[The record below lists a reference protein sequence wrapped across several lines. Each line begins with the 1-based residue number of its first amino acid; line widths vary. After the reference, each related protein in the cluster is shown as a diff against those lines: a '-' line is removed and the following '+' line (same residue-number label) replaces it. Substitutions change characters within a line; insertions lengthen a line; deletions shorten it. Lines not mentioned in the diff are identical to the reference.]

1 MKSPAGTSEISTTGG
16 EHGFLN
22 TLGKATLSSRPT
34 SGKVSHAALL
44 SESISHQ
51 QNEACEK
58 NQPLPVLVLCPCDKK
73 SHRRSVLRKGLLVL
87 VWCFWLG
94 EEVGGGHRD
103 GDGEAGS
110 RTRDAQVTW
119 LASFPPTQSG
129 CSVYGTVKPAF
140 KLGLSQDPLT

>member
-1 MKSPAGTSEISTTGG
+1 MGVSCVAWVNSPMKSPAGTSEISTTGG

-73 SHRRSVLRKGLLVL
+73 PHRRSVLRKGLLVL
-87 VWCFWLG
+87 VWCFWWG
-94 EEVGGGHRD
+94 EEAGGGTQGRGWRSRKQNQRCPSHLACFFSPYSIWVLD
-103 GDGEAGS
+103 LWNCEA
-110 RTRDAQVTW
+110 
-119 LASFPPTQSG
+119 
-129 CSVYGTVKPAF
+129 
-140 KLGLSQDPLT
+140 